1 MNYVLS
7 HWSAAWP
14 ALVCYAAIVVVHLT
28 GARRLADAGAAR
40 LDASASDLAR
50 ARRREVLVFQLG
62 LLLAFLALVS
72 PIAYW
77 SGTYVWVRS
86 VQDLM
91 LGMVAPSLVVL
102 GAPWLGLRCG
112 LWRAAG
118 HRLNDQA
125 ALGNEHGVASRIPR
139 WLAWPVLITVA
150 FNIIWLGWHVPA
162 LYDLAARN
170 PVARYAEIV
179 MYLAAGV
186 LLWLQL
192 IGSHPWS
199 PPSSPLRRL
208 ALLVG
213 TAAVGSVLGV
223 LLVFGAGVVY
233 PAYRGPAHDVLALV
247 ADQQVGGAV
256 LWTGTLPSF
265 VIAAVALLY
274 TWLGDEESGD
284 LSAELERLTG
294 ERPGPWSAPPR
305 SGRPAAWRSG
315 RPASPAR
322 PKDRNTI

>member
-14 ALVCYAAIVVVHLT
+14 VLVCYAAIVAVHLT
-28 GARRLADAGAAR
+28 GARRLADAGARRENAP
-40 LDASASDLAR
+40 ASDWAR
-50 ARRREVLVFQLG
+50 ARRREAVVFQLG

-72 PIAYW
+72 PIAYR

-86 VQDLM
+86 VQDLL
-91 LGMVAPSLVVL
+91 LGVVAPSLVVL
-102 GAPWLGLRCG
+102 GAPWLALRCG
-112 LWRAAG
+112 LRRAAA
-118 HRLNDQA
+118 HRTDDQA
-125 ALGNEHGVASRIPR
+125 ALGNGHGETSRIPW
-139 WLAWPVLITVA
+139 WLAWPVLVTVA
-150 FNIIWLGWHVPA
+150 FNVVWLGWHVPA

-179 MYLAAGV
+179 MYLAAGI
-186 LLWLQL
+186 LLWFQL
-192 IGSHPWS
+192 IGSYPWS
-199 PPSSPLRRL
+199 PRPSPLRRL
-208 ALLVG
+208 ALLVS
-213 TAAVGSVLGV
+213 TAAAGSVLGV

-284 LSAELERLTG
+284 LSSELERLTG

-305 SGRPAAWRSG
+305 SGRPAGWRSG